1 MVVFPILSA
10 TKETQ
15 KAIGTAQHRVFHSV
29 GMHNIRVP
37 KNGWC
42 NTDQW
47 PVHLWAAEG
56 RRKSLKVLNLDPK
69 PKSRLQDARAI
80 LLDGILIQRQAQT
93 WSIWEFDDAIF
104 DLWSILIQLSL

>member
-10 TKETQ
+10 TKPWH

-42 NTDQW
+42 NTDQL
-47 PVHLWAAEG
+47 PVNLWAADG
-56 RRKSLKVLNLDPK
+56 RRKSLKVLNLD

-93 WSIWEFDDAIF
+93 WSI
-104 DLWSILIQLSL
+104 